1 MIADWLAGM
10 VLAIPVRMPRNR
22 LLAPSLAALLSLGFM
37 SQSPV
42 GDQSVRRIAGV
53 DCIDCGTIPLPTVQ
67 SPLPANLAQ
76 HVSANATLTG
86 TELFALYA
94 RQLEI
99 NQRLFSVNPI
109 LVPGAMAFYRP
120 FGQPAP
126 TFPSYA
132 LPGLRDIRLVKPHS
146 SWQIFGGLMSDPALR
161 HLVTPSAPAPSQ
173 TVGAVLG
180 SQDTSAPLP
189 GPTVENRALTGDL
202 LVPKSQDRI
211 AQEHRTS
218 SLVGSRPVPREQR
231 PEVQFTVNGA
241 AAPAGFFRAPGSPMP
256 KPVAAT
262 EPNNSPNPVRDA
274 IIRHSFVR

>member
-1 MIADWLAGM
+1 M

-22 LLAPSLAALLSLGFM
+22 LLAPSLTALLSLGFI

-76 HVSANATLTG
+76 HLSANATLTG

-99 NQRLFSVNPI
+99 NQRLFAVNPI
-109 LVPGAMAFYRP
+109 LVPGSMAFYRP

-126 TFPSYA
+126 SFPSYA
-132 LPGLRDIRLVKPHS
+132 LPGLRDISLVKPDS
-146 SWQIFGGLMSDPALR
+146 SRQIFGGLMSDPALR

-180 SQDTSAPLP
+180 SQDTSSLLP
-189 GPTVENRALTGDL
+189 GLTVENRPLTGDL
-202 LVPKSQDRI
+202 VVPKSQDRI

-241 AAPAGFFRAPGSPMP
+241 AAPAGFFRAPGSPAP

-262 EPNNSPNPVRDA
+262 EPNNSPNPIRDA